1 LSTDKA
7 GINSFQ
13 FLDGIDGKILYPHP
27 SEHNGVHGRRLRQ
40 AAAQSDAFAE
50 VRVSLSIVNAG
61 LIVGVL
67 VGMTGAGGGALM
79 TPILIL
85 LFGVTPSSAVSSDI
99 VASAIMKPFGGAV
112 HLRRGTV
119 HMGLVAWLC
128 VGSVPAAF
136 AGVFIDHALGS
147 GKAMQKNIEYAMGAA
162 IILAAAAMVVRML
175 MDSAG
180 WRKAPADGETEP
192 EIKVKRLLTVAI
204 GVFGGML
211 VGITSVGAGSLMI
224 VLLMIV
230 YPQLSMRRL
239 VGTDIVQSIPLVG
252 AAAVGHALFGGLVFG
267 VTAAIALGGIPGV
280 LAGSWLSSRASNFLL
295 RPILAFVLIASALK
309 LLGLGA
315 TDLAITMGIVAL
327 VGLPLWAFI
336 DGRVHPEAAWTAA
349 GIRRRQTLAL
359 VGAGTPVGVGFVTA
373 AVYFGR
379 LRPRI
384 LRASAAGTPATGE
397 QAAQPQSP
405 TARVG

>member
-1 LSTDKA
+1 
-7 GINSFQ
+7 
-13 FLDGIDGKILYPHP
+13 
-27 SEHNGVHGRRLRQ
+27 
-40 AAAQSDAFAE
+40 
-50 VRVSLSIVNAG
+50 VSLSIVIAG
-61 LIVGVL
+61 LIVGLL

-112 HLRRGTV
+112 HFRKGTV

-128 VGSVPAAF
+128 LGSVPAAF

-147 GKAMQKNIEYAMGAA
+147 GKAMQTNIEYAMGAA
-162 IILAAAAMVVRML
+162 IILAAAAMIVRML

-180 WRKAPADGETEP
+180 WRKTPEDDGEGGDAKVP
-192 EIKVKRLLTVAI
+192 VKRLLTVAI
-204 GVFGGML
+204 GVFGGLL

-230 YPQLSMRRL
+230 YPQMSMRRL

-252 AAAVGHALFGGLVFG
+252 SAAIGHALFGGLQFG
-267 VTAAIALGGIPGV
+267 ITAAIALGGIPGV

-295 RPILAFVLIASALK
+295 RPILAFVLTASALK
-309 LLGLGA
+309 LLGLTA
-315 TDLAITMGIVAL
+315 TQLAVTMFIVAL
-327 VGLPLWAFI
+327 VGLPVWAFI
-336 DGRVHPEAAWTAA
+336 DGWGRPETAWSAA
-349 GIRRRQTLAL
+349 GIRRRHTLTL

-373 AVYFGR
+373 ALYFGR

-384 LRASAAGTPATGE
+384 VRAAGEDLAAAGEPAAE
-397 QAAQPQSP
+397 QP
-405 TARVG
+405 TRARVG

>member
-1 LSTDKA
+1 
-7 GINSFQ
+7 
-13 FLDGIDGKILYPHP
+13 
-27 SEHNGVHGRRLRQ
+27 VHGRRLRG
-40 AAAQSDAFAE
+40 AAAYSDTRTE
-50 VRVSLSIVNAG
+50 VLVSLSIVIAG
-61 LIVGVL
+61 LVVGVL

-112 HLRRGTV
+112 HFRRGTV
-119 HMGLVAWLC
+119 HMGLVVWLC
-128 VGSVPAAF
+128 LGSVPAAF

-162 IILAAAAMVVRML
+162 IILAAIGIVARIL
-175 MDSAG
+175 LDSAG
-180 WRKAPADGETEP
+180 WRRAPEVGEGPEP
-192 EIKVKRLLTVAI
+192 TVMVKRVATVAV
-204 GVFGGML
+204 GVFGGLL

-224 VLLMIV
+224 VLLMIL
-230 YPQLSMRRL
+230 YPQMSMRRL

>member
-1 LSTDKA
+1 MELM
-7 GINSFQ
+7 
-13 FLDGIDGKILYPHP
+13 GKPLYPRP
-27 SEHNGVHGRRLRQ
+27 NEHYGVHGRWLRQ

-50 VRVSLSIVNAG
+50 VRVSLSIVIAG

-112 HLRRGTV
+112 HFRRGTV

-180 WRKAPADGETEP
+180 WRKAPEDGEAEP
-192 EIKVKRLLTVAI
+192 EIKARRLLTVTI
-204 GVFGGML
+204 GVFGGLL

-224 VLLMIV
+224 VLLMIL

-267 VTAAIALGGIPGV
+267 VTAAIAIGGIPGV

-295 RPILAFVLIASALK
+295 RPILAFVLTASALK

-315 TDLAITMGIVAL
+315 TQLAITMLIVAL
-327 VGLPLWAFI
+327 VGLPVWAFI
-336 DGRVHPEAAWTAA
+336 DGWGRPHEAWSAA
-349 GIRRRQTLAL
+349 GFRRRHTLAL
-359 VGAGTPVGVGFVTA
+359 VSAGTPVGVGFVTA
-373 AVYFGR
+373 ALYFGR
-379 LRPRI
+379 LRPAI
-384 LRASAAGTPATGE
+384 VRASGVDAGAVGAPAGE
-397 QAAQPQSP
+397 TQPVSS
-405 TARVG
+405 RVG